1 MESAPGKLTGL
12 LREIAERLKRAAGAD
27 IVSLHLFEEEHDRY
41 YAPVIVGVPETG
53 LAESLDD
60 MRDQLARYRADAAQ
74 GKAPSELNVTQYG
87 SNVWLTVS
95 RRTLVAA
102 DAQAEVDSSFIR
114 RHQVVSVVGLPLLA
128 GRSLLG
134 LLYLDFQEPSRS
146 PDAVQLAELEKLAG
160 EAAEAIRAALAAS
173 EREALAALGRLAA
186 RLARTGSGD
195 VATGLV
201 ELVRSAPIEAAAI
214 YEVAATG
221 QLALLT
227 AQGLSEPPS
236 LVPVPPE
243 SSRWEAAL
251 WPAVAP
257 TAAGLQPAGYFALAS
272 GDQVHGCLLLLSDDP
287 LARVRMAPG
296 TLRLLKTGAD
306 LLAGALAGHRL
317 LEGLADAN
325 RVLGALSRMTSAML
339 QPGSDRRQVLE
350 ALVRH
355 LTDPEVPEF
364 DFELASVFLLEDVDE
379 GLAVRMAAGSEPLEQ
394 QRGLAP
400 DDVLGFVA
408 RGWQPVVVG
417 AVGSTELVV
426 GYEPGQVRASQV
438 PAIRADGTVV
448 ATVPVCL
455 VTPKGSLAEPPFTLA
470 GEIFEAKAHGEL
482 NRIFVPFGMDAG
494 ARATGVLE
502 VSERRRGD
510 RALDRMRVEAVRA
523 AAAQVAVAVE
533 TARLYEEARRHAEQL
548 QVSAEITSAI
558 ASSIDLEQTL
568 RLVARNLVRLADAS
582 VCQIA
587 LYEEDGSGWYGAAA
601 SAQEDEWRHERGER
615 SEASFLFEV
624 LERRSPLLIEDT
636 AGSQLVGADYVARY
650 GVHSLLALPLLADGQ
665 AIGAAV
671 LGHGAESRAF
681 NPREVELAQGVAL
694 QAAVAIKNAR
704 LHARAEEERHLQKE
718 FVLVGFGQWGQKAY
732 GHLLT
737 LKQFFNFKTHV
748 VQADVPGAREA
759 LAEKVEQVQAN
770 GDAFYWDSPTASA
783 RDQLEREL
791 EGSSYVVT
799 YIATPAATH
808 LQTLARYY
816 DLSDVV
822 VIEKPLGDSP
832 EAYRHFLDTVSG
844 GVQVVAADHYYFK
857 LEVRLLELLLTEE
870 RTLRAFLESV
880 EEIQL
885 EILEEKP
892 LTGAAADIGIVADM
906 IPHAFAIISLLTP
919 IQAIRLDPLTPLQ
932 IGRQDPLQG
941 ERESFARVNATFPYQ
956 GRSVRLL
963 IDVGKGIE
971 DQKWIKLTGERPLSG
986 RPSFYKF
993 DFGRGEAV
1001 DGTQSN
1007 VRAALRRIRQPGV
1020 PDNAHLTMLRHV
1032 IQKRHPAVGILS
1044 IREALRSN
1052 QRILELQAMS
1062 DELLKRREWTTYTQG
1077 NRPDFTAG

>member
-1 MESAPGKLTGL
+1 VETAPRSLTTL
-12 LREIAERLKRAAGAD
+12 LREIAERMKRAAGAD
-27 IVSLHLFEEEHDRY
+27 IVSLHLFDEEHDRY
-41 YAPVIVGVPETG
+41 YAPVIIGVPEKG
-53 LAESLDD
+53 LAESLED
-60 MRDQLARYRADAAQ
+60 MGDQLARYRSDAAQ
-74 GKAPSELNVTQYG
+74 GKAPDELNVTHYG
-87 SNVWLTVS
+87 SNVWLTIT

-114 RHQVVSVVGLPLLA
+114 RHQVVSVVGLPLVA
-128 GRSLLG
+128 GRQMLG
-134 LLYLDFQEPSRS
+134 LLYLDFQEPSRA
-146 PDAVQLAELEKLAG
+146 PDAEQLAELERQAG
-160 EAAEAIRAALAAS
+160 EAAESIQGALADA

-195 VATGLV
+195 VATGV
-201 ELVRSAPIEAAAI
+201 IELVRSAPLEAAAL
-214 YEVAATG
+214 YQVSAAG
-221 QLALLT
+221 HLELVT
-227 AQGLSEPPS
+227 AQGLSG
-236 LVPVPPE
+236 VPAIVEVPAE

-251 WPAVAP
+251 WPALAPVA
-257 TAAGLQPAGYFALAS
+257 TGLQPAGFFALAS
-272 GDQVHGCLLLLSDDP
+272 GDQVHGCLLLLSEDP
-287 LARVRMAPG
+287 LARHRIAPATG
-296 TLRLLKTGAD
+296 RFLKTSAD
-306 LLAGALAGHRL
+306 LLAGALASRRL

-339 QPGSDRRQVLE
+339 QPGSSREEVLK
-350 ALVRH
+350 ALVQH
-355 LTDPEVPEF
+355 LTEPEVPEF
-364 DFELASVFLLEDVDE
+364 DFELASVFLLEEADG

-394 QRGLAP
+394 HRALAP
-400 DDVLGFVA
+400 DDVLCFVA
-408 RGWQPVVVG
+408 RRWQPVVVG
-417 AVGSTELVV
+417 ALGARELLE
-426 GYEPGQVRASQV
+426 GYEPGEVRSSQV
-438 PAIRADGTVV
+438 PAIRPDGTVA
-448 ATVPVCL
+448 ATVPICL
-455 VTPKGSLAEPPFTLA
+455 VTPKGVIAEPPFTLA
-470 GEIFEAKAHGEL
+470 GDIFEAKGHGEL
-482 NRIFVPFGMDAG
+482 NRIFVPFGMDSTS
-494 ARATGVLE
+494 RATGVLE
-502 VSERRRGD
+502 VSQRQGGD
-510 RALDRMRVEAVRA
+510 RPLDRTRVEAVRA
-523 AAAQVAVAVE
+523 AAAQIAVAVE
-533 TARLYEEARRHAEQL
+533 TARLYEAARRHAEQL
-548 QVSAEITSAI
+548 QVSADITSAI

-568 RLVARNLVRLADAS
+568 RLVARNLVRLADVS

-601 SAQEDEWRHERGER
+601 SRQEEEWKHQRAER
-615 SEASFLFEV
+615 SDPSFLFEV
-624 LERRSPLLIEDT
+624 LDRRAPLLIEDV
-636 AGSQLVGADYVARY
+636 AASPLVPDAYAARF
-650 GVHSLLALPLLADGQ
+650 GVRSLLALPLLADGQ

-671 LGHGAESRAF
+671 LGQTDKARTFSREEVDLAE
-681 NPREVELAQGVAL
+681 GVAL

-704 LHARAEEERHLQKE
+704 LHALAEEERHLQKD

-748 VQADVPGAREA
+748 VQAEVPGARES
-759 LAEKVEQVQAN
+759 LATKVEEVLGN
-770 GDAFYWDSPTASA
+770 GDAFYWDAPSSPALE
-783 RDQLEREL
+783 QLSREL

-799 YIATPAATH
+799 YIATPAVTH
-808 LQTLARYY
+808 LATLARYY

-832 EAYRHFLDTVSG
+832 EAYREFLDSVSG
-844 GVQVVAADHYYFK
+844 AVQVVAADHYYFK
-857 LEVRLLELLLTEE
+857 LEVRLLDLLLTEE

-880 EEIQL
+880 DEIRI

-919 IQAIRLDPLTPLQ
+919 IQAIKLDPMRPLQ
-932 IGRQDPLQG
+932 IGRQEPLQG
-941 ERESFARVNATFPYQ
+941 DRETFARVNATFPYQ
-956 GRSVRLL
+956 GRPVRLL

-1044 IREALRSN
+1044 IREAIRSN
-1052 QRILELQAMS
+1052 QRILELQAQA
-1062 DELLKRREWTTYTQG
+1062 DELLKRGDWATYTQG
-1077 NRPDFTAG
+1077 SRPAFRA